1 MLRVSDRFTVNPSVI
16 YRELA
21 GEVVLLNL
29 QSGVYYGL
37 DRVGSRVWQLLQS
50 HPIDEVCAI
59 MLDQYEVAPEI
70 LRSDVTRL
78 VNELSSKGLVSVLP
92 QADPQ

>member
-1 MLRVSDRFTVNPSVI
+1 MSHVAINPSVI

-37 DRVGSRVWQLLQS
+37 DQVGSRVWQLLMQS
-50 HPIDEVCAI
+50 RGVDDVCAAL
-59 MLDQYEVAPEI
+59 LDEYDVSAET
-70 LRSDVTRL
+70 LRADVERL
-78 VNELSSKGLVSVLP
+78 VGELSDKGLVIVE
-92 QADPQ
+92 AGDPH

>member
-1 MLRVSDRFTVNPSVI
+1 VPHLAINPSVI

-37 DRVGSRVWQLLQS
+37 DEVGSRVWQLLTQS
-50 HPIDEVCAI
+50 RGVDDVCATL
-59 MLDQYEVAPEI
+59 LDEYDVSAEA
-70 LRSDVTRL
+70 LRADVERL
-78 VNELSSKGLVSVLP
+78 VGELSEKGLVIVESG
-92 QADPQ
+92 DHH

>member
-1 MLRVSDRFTVNPSVI
+1 MPHLAINPSVI

-37 DRVGSRVWQLLQS
+37 DEVGSRVWQLLTQS
-50 HPIDEVCAI
+50 RGVDDVCATL
-59 MLDQYEVAPEI
+59 LDEYDVSAEA
-70 LRSDVTRL
+70 LRADVERL
-78 VNELSSKGLVSVLP
+78 VGELSEKGLVIVESG
-92 QADPQ
+92 DHH

>member
-1 MLRVSDRFTVNPSVI
+1 VPHVAINPSVI

-37 DRVGSRVWQLLQS
+37 DAVGSRVWQLLMQS
-50 HPIDEVCAI
+50 RGLDEVCAI
-59 MLDQYEVAPEI
+59 LVDEYDVGPET
-70 LRSDVTRL
+70 LRADVDRL
-78 VNELSSKGLVSVLP
+78 VGELSDKGLLDLTAGDR
-92 QADPQ
+92 Q

>member
-1 MLRVSDRFTVNPSVI
+1 MSARFTVNPSVI

-37 DRVGSRVWQLLQS
+37 DAVGTRVWQLLQS

-59 MLDQYEVAPEI
+59 MLDQYEVAPEV
-70 LRSDVTRL
+70 LRADVTRL
-78 VNELSSKGLVSVLP
+78 VNELSSNGLVSIEP
-92 QADPQ
+92 QDSQ